1 MNRTFYQ
8 LGCTQALGDLCK
20 ESGYKPLWLS
30 GILDRL
36 AGRNVA
42 KALAEQHKQILRVPS
57 VAEQVAQHPG
67 SMSTFETYVDKALR
81 GKRGYIPR
89 EMPPPPTLQTIL
101 ERAETENHRNLMQA
115 LTAGRDAVRAER
127 MATLKTRLGLAGAAA
142 LPVAGGIAAA
152 SYQRNKTSALD
163 EYRDPHRETAARAA
177 AGVMGALPISQGLL
191 SKAMALPAPVGKR
204 IKDIPELLETL
215 QPGDITLRGRP
226 GAGGSK
232 IPTVM
237 VGGDP
242 YGTHVETLVSKEG
255 PTFIHSHPF
264 VGGAIAHQR
273 PLQEAEDLT
282 IMRFRNPQHTQEF
295 LKNLQ
300 ELRQR
305 EDILGKLLGEEARKR
320 MYDRPAAIRSGA
332 ESLLPPAVRGALPR
346 WKIPGPGETICSSL
360 PALCSPVSM
369 TPGTPA
375 WKALPHD
382 LQNSPV
388 LEAIGHYRAPRTRA
402 MRMFE
407 GILRTTPWLL
417 RGALGLGLGYGAYKL
432 ISEKE
437 KGHGPEVLQAGI

>member
-1 MNRTFYQ
+1 MAYDYAMNRTFYQ
-8 LGCTQALGDLCK
+8 LGCTQAWGDLCK

-42 KALAEQHKQILRVPS
+42 EALAAQHKQILRVPS
-57 VAEQVAQHPG
+57 VAAQVAQHPG

-81 GKRGYIPR
+81 GKRNYIPR
-89 EMPPPPTLQTIL
+89 P
-101 ERAETENHRNLMQA
+101 NLNDVAHQELVQA
-115 LTAGRDAVRAER
+115 LTAGRDAVHAER
-127 MATLKTRLGLAGAAA
+127 MATLKSWLGLTSATA

-255 PTFIHSHPF
+255 PTFVHSHPF
-264 VGGAIAHQR
+264 VGGAVAHQR

-300 ELRQR
+300 ELKQR

-369 TPGTPA
+369 APGTPA
-375 WKALPHD
+375 WKVLPHD
-382 LQNSPV
+382 IQNSPV

-407 GILRTTPWLL
+407 GILRATPWLL

-437 KGHGPEVLQAGI
+437 KDHGPEVLQAGV